1 MVVDASV
8 LIQALAVEEP
18 GGPVGVRLANE
29 TVLHAP
35 SHVGVEFA
43 NGVRRLELQG
53 KIAPERAAG
62 ALDDFLLLPIQ
73 QHRFESL
80 AHRVRALRHHL
91 TAYDAAYVAV
101 AESLGRPL
109 HTLDAR
115 LASVPG
121 LRCAV
126 IVL

>member
-8 LIQALAVEEP
+8 LIQALAIEEP
-18 GGPVGVRLANE
+18 GGPVGMRLAGE

-43 NGVRRLELQG
+43 NGVRRLELHGQ
-53 KIAPERAAG
+53 ISSDRAAE
-62 ALDDFLLLPIQ
+62 ALDDFLSLSIQ
-73 QHRFESL
+73 PHRFESL
-80 AHRVRALRHHL
+80 AHRVWALRRHL

-101 AESLGRPL
+101 AENLGRPL

-115 LASVPG
+115 LASIPG

-126 IVL
+126 VVL